1 MTATAA
7 VPDMRLELVPL
18 PVSDVDRAKAFYEQA
33 GFGNLHDTQVTETM
47 RVVQLTPPGSS
58 CAIVIGTG
66 MGPITDKVPGS
77 VKGLHLV
84 VEDMAATR
92 AALTGRGIELSD
104 VEAMGG
110 VLYSYFRDPDGN
122 MWALQQWPAG
132 YRAKPPGPSSGR
144 TGKPS
149 PWGTPTG
156 SEDFASAVRR
166 RWAAVSVIH
175 ASTMSAATMAP
186 ATR

>member
-1 MTATAA
+1 MTDTHA

-58 CAIVIGTG
+58 CAIVFGTG
-66 MGPITDKVPGS
+66 MGPITDMVPGS

-84 VEDMAATR
+84 VRDMAATR
-92 AALTGRGIELSD
+92 AALTERGVELSD
-104 VEAMGG
+104 VDDMGG
-110 VLYSYFRDPDGN
+110 VLYSYFSDPDGN

-132 YRAKPPGPSSGR
+132 YQA
-144 TGKPS
+144 
-149 PWGTPTG
+149 
-156 SEDFASAVRR
+156 
-166 RWAAVSVIH
+166 
-175 ASTMSAATMAP
+175 
-186 ATR
+186 